1 MEQATNARKKKKK
14 KPEHAQT
21 RMTISFIVIGF
32 GPVGAL
38 CALRLSQRYPDA
50 EIVVLERKS
59 HAEHTAPERPF
70 YAAHLSR
77 AAIDVL
83 DRAGAWRGVP
93 ARDDYAVRYDVQGR
107 EVLAFR
113 NDAFR
118 NCFVPQCFVEDA
130 LYRQCEA
137 RRNINVRYEAMFISL
152 EDESAAAGVVV
163 TLEENGRQDTIGA
176 DFVFACDG
184 ASSAVRRSLGI
195 AFDGAT
201 RHRWCVNDFRC
212 RGIETLVPDMVW
224 AINDTRP
231 GMFVSLYR
239 DHFRLEFCVADQER
253 EDAYRA
259 DVAASLAAA
268 AHFVPANIAA
278 AVLERG
284 ELVRSSMYRMH
295 SRMATTFQR
304 GRVLLLGDAAHVT
317 EPFTGQG
324 VSNGFADV
332 EYVVAHLPDSLAGY
346 TRDRQRALWWK
357 HWQATIVGFLL
368 HLQQRWLL
376 ATVAPVL
383 ANCVPQCL
391 KMLVVNALL

>member
-1 MEQATNARKKKKK
+1 M
-14 KPEHAQT
+14 T
-21 RMTISFIVIGF
+21 RPPMLFVVIGF

-38 CALRLSQRYPDA
+38 CALRLSQRFPDA
-50 EIVVLERKS
+50 SIVVLERKS

-83 DRAGAWRGVP
+83 ERAGAWHGVP
-93 ARDDYAVRYDVQGR
+93 ARADYAVRYDVQGR
-107 EVLAFR
+107 EVLAFG
-113 NDAFR
+113 NEAFR

-137 RRNINVRYEAMFISL
+137 RRNVAVRYDALFVAVSDNDAIDATFVDVSVE
-152 EDESAAAGVVV
+152 VR
-163 TLEENGRQDTIGA
+163 GRPEVLRA

-212 RGIETLVPDMVW
+212 RGIEAIVPDMVW
-224 AINDTRP
+224 AINGTRP

-239 DHFRLEFCVADQER
+239 DHFRLEFCVADDER
-253 EDAYRA
+253 DDAYRA

-268 AHFVPANIAA
+268 AHFVPPSIAA

-295 SRMATTFQR
+295 SRMAATFQR

-332 EYVVAHLPDSLAGY
+332 EYVVARVPDALAHY
-346 TRDRQRALWWK
+346 TRDRRRALWWK
-357 HWQATIVGFLL
+357 HWQATIVGYLL
-368 HLQQRWLL
+368 HLRQRWLL
-376 ATVAPVL
+376 AAVAPVL